1 MNFAK
6 YDFFFPGSKNRTK
19 RELPVQFSLKVS
31 QKRNEKLL
39 MQKSCKT
46 LQNCF
51 DYERILVETAKICV
65 GDGITLV

>member
-1 MNFAK
+1 VKAVSSLGVRS
-6 YDFFFPGSKNRTK
+6 PW
-19 RELPVQFSLKVS
+19 FSLKIS

-46 LQNCF
+46 LQSCF